1 MLTCNLLKPRGS
13 SDEEDPIVSVQLP
26 QNTVHSRHHSQ
37 RDTKQSSDSRI
48 KLFSSQ
54 KNATAEHGVKK
65 RPSPAGNL
73 KHKIEPGKQVNERG
87 TTW

>member
-1 MLTCNLLKPRGS
+1 MQLFKASGIFRG
-13 SDEEDPIVSVQLP
+13 EDPIVSVQLP

-48 KLFSSQ
+48 KLFPL
-54 KNATAEHGVKK
+54 KKATSEHGVKK
-65 RPSPAGNL
+65 RPPREGNL
-73 KHKIEPGKQVNERG
+73 KHKIESGKQVNERG